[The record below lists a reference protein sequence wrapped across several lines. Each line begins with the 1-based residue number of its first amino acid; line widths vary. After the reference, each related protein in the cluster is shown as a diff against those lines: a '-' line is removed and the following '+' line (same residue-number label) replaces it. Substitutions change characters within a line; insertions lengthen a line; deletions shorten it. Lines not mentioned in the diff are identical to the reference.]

1 MGASIDELASISFPD
16 WRDWLARSELEPA
29 DQAYFAAEIVVFLR
43 FCKSKHAAA
52 SVILIKTYLEE
63 VEVQGPS
70 RAREAGK

>member
-1 MGASIDELASISFPD
+1 MGASIDEKASISFLD
-16 WRDWLARSELEPA
+16 CRVWLALSELEPA